1 MFGGVA
7 VEAEMVVQ
15 LLLTH
20 GANGITR
27 AHAVDTHVGQR
38 AIVDILTPLL

>member
-1 MFGGVA
+1 MFGRVV

-20 GANGITR
+20 GANDITR
-27 AHAVDTHVGQR
+27 AHAVDIHVGQR
-38 AIVDILTPLL
+38 VIVDILTPLL